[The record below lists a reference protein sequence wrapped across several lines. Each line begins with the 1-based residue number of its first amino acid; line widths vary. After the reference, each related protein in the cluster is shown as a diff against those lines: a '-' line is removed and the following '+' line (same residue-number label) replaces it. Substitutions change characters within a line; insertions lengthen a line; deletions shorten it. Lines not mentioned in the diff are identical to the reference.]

1 MWDNLENF
9 FQVLEKELSRNGS
22 FYFRA
27 KIISGAEKSEFFS
40 VLADKEQTIKIK
52 IAAQPEKG
60 KANKEIIR
68 FLKKKF
74 NAHIQIVSGHQH
86 ALKLIKLTSSK

>member
-1 MWDNLENF
+1 MWDNLETF
-9 FQVLEKELSRNGS
+9 FQVLEKELLKNGS

-40 VLADKEQTIKIK
+40 VLEDEEKTVKIK

-60 KANKEIIR
+60 KANKEIFR

-74 NAHIQIVSGHQH
+74 KVHIQIVSGHQT
-86 ALKLIKLTSSK
+86 ALKLIKLTT